1 MCVPVKADVKVDL
14 PDPEFPTNILVSFS
28 RNEIKFSKFQEAKSG
43 GAKDSLSQEQDLI

>member
-28 RNEIKFSKFQEAKSG
+28 RNEIKFSKFVLNFADISNIG
-43 GAKDSLSQEQDLI
+43 ISRF